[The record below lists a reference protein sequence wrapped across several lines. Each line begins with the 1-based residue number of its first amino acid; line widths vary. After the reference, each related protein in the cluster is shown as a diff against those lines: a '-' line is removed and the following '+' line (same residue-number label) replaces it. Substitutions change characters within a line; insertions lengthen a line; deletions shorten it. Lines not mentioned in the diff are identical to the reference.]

1 MPRAIP
7 SRRGAVLTAL
17 AGLAAAALAAPPAA
31 IVASRAW
38 TRPAMAGMNAAGYVT
53 LANRG
58 RAADRLTGTA
68 SADAAR
74 VSIHVSRQIGAV
86 MTMRPVAA
94 LDIPAGGS
102 VTLAPGGYHLML
114 EGLKRPLRS
123 GDKIAVQ
130 LHFARAGNMKVS
142 LVVVA
147 GAAMM
152 PRMPM

>member
-7 SRRGAVLTAL
+7 TRGAVLAAL
-17 AGLAAAALAAPPAA
+17 AGLAAAALAAPPAV
-31 IVASRAW
+31 IVVSRAW
-38 TRPAMAGMNAAGYVT
+38 TRPALVGMNAAGYLT

-58 RAADRLTGTA
+58 RAADRLTGAAT
-68 SADAAR
+68 ADAAR

-86 MTMRPVAA
+86 MTMRPVAG

-123 GDKIAVQ
+123 GDKITVQ
-130 LHFARAGNMKVS
+130 LHFATAGDMKVS
-142 LVVVA
+142 LAVIA